1 MKSSLRRR
9 HAGFTL
15 LEIMLVVAIIMLLLG
30 AAIYKMAPA
39 LGVGK
44 TTRVKSDIQSYKTML
59 MMYETQN
66 GFLPSSEQ
74 GLKALVTRPDSDP
87 EAAQLAAADGVDPG
101 RSLGHAV

>member
-1 MKSSLRRR
+1 MKRPLRRR
-9 HAGFTL
+9 SAGFTL

-87 EAAQLAAADGVDPG
+87 KPRNWQQLMEVDPG
-101 RSLGHAV
+101 GSLGHAV